1 MCTLKQAS
9 GIRLNP
15 FVMKKLLRTN
25 TFHESA
31 LCEKR
36 WPRIKLNSDK
46 YKRYIHIYIYM
57 HLHNDKSNYT
67 CKVTYVD
74 YYVRFC
80 FIKSFD

>member
-36 WPRIKLNSDK
+36 
-46 YKRYIHIYIYM
+46 
-57 HLHNDKSNYT
+57 
-67 CKVTYVD
+67 
-74 YYVRFC
+74 
-80 FIKSFD
+80 